1 MRLLITG
8 GGGFIGQTLA
18 REILSLGALNAKGN
32 GLTEIDSLTIFD
44 QHAPTTLNRHDPRL
58 KIVTGDLTNPDA
70 CEQLFA
76 NPYDLIFHLG
86 AIPSGGSEMA
96 FDRGLAVNFDAT
108 RALLE
113 FGRQAENTP
122 LFIYSSTT
130 AVFGGQLPQ
139 VVPDEW
145 NPTPT
150 SSYGIAKAMSELLLN
165 EYSRRSFVD
174 GRALRLPTIVVR
186 GGKPN
191 TATSTFASS
200 IIREPLN
207 GERTTCPVT
216 PETTIWI
223 MSPQQVVACL
233 ILAAELPD
241 SALGDNRIIT
251 LPGLAVSVGE
261 MVAALAEVA
270 GEAVVDLIDWDHDPF
285 IQRIVGS
292 WPTHFAATRALT
304 LGFSAD
310 ESIQAI
316 IRQHIRNM

>member
-18 REILSLGALNAKGN
+18 QKLLAIGTLNVRGQGPAP
-32 GLTEIDSLTIFD
+32 IRSLTIFD
-44 QHAPTTLNRHDPRL
+44 QQAPITLNRPEHRL
-58 KIVTGDLTNPDA
+58 SIVTGDLTNPADR
-70 CEQLFA
+70 EHLFA
-76 NPYDLIFHLG
+76 EPYDCIFHLG
-86 AIPSGGSEMA
+86 AIPSGGSEKA
-96 FDRGLAVNFDAT
+96 FERGLAVNFDAT

-113 FGRQAENTP
+113 HARQLEPSP

-130 AVFGGQLPQ
+130 AVFGGALPD

-145 NPTPT
+145 APTPT
-150 SSYGIAKAMSELLLN
+150 SSYGIAKAMSELLVN
-165 EYSRRSFVD
+165 EYSRRGFVD

-207 GERTTCPVT
+207 GERATCPVT

-223 MSPQQVVACL
+223 MSPEQVVNCL
-233 ILAAELPD
+233 LKAAALPAA
-241 SALGDNRIIT
+241 SLGDNRIIT
-251 LPGLAVSVGE
+251 LPGLAVSVAE
-261 MVAALAEVA
+261 MVAALKEIA
-270 GEAVVDLIDWDHDPF
+270 GPKTVGLIDWKHDPF

-292 WPTHFAATRALT
+292 WPTHFTAERALA
-304 LGFSAD
+304 LGFTSD
-310 ESIQAI
+310 HSIHTI
-316 IRQHIRNM
+316 IEQHHRQK